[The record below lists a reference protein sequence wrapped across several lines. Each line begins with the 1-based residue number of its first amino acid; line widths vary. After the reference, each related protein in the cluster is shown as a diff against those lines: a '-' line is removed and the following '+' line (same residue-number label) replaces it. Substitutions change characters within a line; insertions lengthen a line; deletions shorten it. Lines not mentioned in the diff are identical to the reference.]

1 MKQMV
6 MRVFQFIKGKIYI
19 IVYKKYIDNENNLL
33 VDGKTK
39 IRCRKSS
46 KLILN
51 NTLTLGYNGNGNN
64 GRTTLLCLEKGAK
77 FIVNGKARLFYGCDI
92 LLFEKSKFV
101 IGNSYINSNC
111 MIRVNKEIII
121 GDDCAISDNFT
132 AYDSDFHQINGSMNT
147 KAIIIEDHVWIGTRV
162 TVLPGVVIGYGSVI
176 AAGSVVTK
184 NVPPESL
191 VAGVP
196 AKVIKEH
203 IEWSM

>member
-1 MKQMV
+1 
-6 MRVFQFIKGKIYI
+6 
-19 IVYKKYIDNENNLL
+19 
-33 VDGKTK
+33 
-39 IRCRKSS
+39 
-46 KLILN
+46 
-51 NTLTLGYNGNGNN
+51 
-64 GRTTLLCLEKGAK
+64 
-77 FIVNGKARLFYGCDI
+77 
-92 LLFEKSKFV
+92 
-101 IGNSYINSNC
+101 